1 MMDLKNNEKLMSL
14 LGETI
19 LHALRNPQVTD
30 VMVNPD
36 GSLWLDTF
44 DGMKSKDE
52 KFQANRT
59 YNIIC
64 TVASMI
70 DDVVNRRHPDI
81 RAEIPFSIDENQQ
94 RLLRFQGAI
103 PPIVRGPSF
112 TIRIPA
118 SRVFTLQEYVESGVL
133 SSYQWEYLQS
143 AIHDRKNILVVGSTG
158 SGKTTFLNA
167 LIAEIARQSPQER
180 VITIEDTFELQINVL
195 NNVSFRSSDEIDMDR
210 LLRNS
215 LRSNPHRIVVG
226 EVRGGRETLTMIKS
240 WNTGHCGVCTIHA
253 NDALNG
259 LIRIEQ
265 LIFEAGILPV
275 PEVIACTV
283 NVIVYIE
290 KNNDCKAG
298 RCVREVLEV
307 IGYDRAL
314 RQYLTALVTPVTY
327 DLRDESRQLFYELI
341 EVRDE

>member
-1 MMDLKNNEKLMSL
+1 MMELQKNEKLTSL
-14 LGETI
+14 LGDTI
-19 LHALRNPQVTD
+19 LAALRNPQVTD

-44 DGMKSKDE
+44 DGMQSGEE
-52 KFQANRT
+52 KLQANRT

-70 DDVVNRRHPDI
+70 DEVVNRTHPDI
-81 RAEIPFSIDENQQ
+81 RAEIPFSVNDKQQ

-118 SRVFTLQEYVESGVL
+118 SRVFTMQEYVESGVL
-133 SSYQWEYLQS
+133 SRYQWEYLQS
-143 AIHDRKNILVVGSTG
+143 AIQERKNILIVGSTG

-180 VITIEDTFELQINVL
+180 IVTIEDTFELQINVL

-226 EVRGGRETLTMIKS
+226 EVRGGKETLTMIKS

-265 LIFEAGILPV
+265 LIFEAGVLPV
-275 PEVIACTV
+275 PEVIASTI
-283 NVIVYIE
+283 NVIIYIE
-290 KNNDCKAG
+290 KNKDGKAR

-307 IGYDRAL
+307 IGYDRIS
-314 RQYLTALVTPVTY
+314 RQYLTAMVTHEPY
-327 DLRDESRQLFYELI
+327 RLKDESRQLFYELI
-341 EVRDE
+341 EVHDE